1 MVYLHSFL
9 QVNVIITSNA
19 LEYISGLQYDVINN
33 KFGGSNMN
41 VRGRWLLI
49 SVGLG
54 VLLNPLNSSMIS
66 VAIPRLQNVF
76 NLDFTVV
83 SWIIFS
89 FYIASAIAQPVMG
102 KASDVFGR
110 KKIFLAGLVVAFIAS
125 LLAPLS
131 PNFGWLIVFRIL
143 QSIGTSMMVS
153 VGMAIVRIHIT
164 EKQATALSVMSI
176 FLSGAAAIG
185 PFIGG
190 VLIHWWDWPTI
201 FLVNI
206 PFAVLSFVLVW
217 RTIPKDEPLTTIA
230 RSMSIRKWLEL
241 MDVSGILLFTV
252 GLVAL
257 LAGLLSAKSAGHI
270 SYGPVTLGLVG
281 LIALGVFFRHELK
294 ATSPFIPLRTFAKHP
309 AMTRVNI
316 EFILVNILYYSLFF
330 GLPSYLQRVRHVSE
344 FHTGILMLSLG
355 LCSLAT
361 SPVAGRWIDKSGP
374 RPALVVSGILMTF
387 GSLWIVTLTEHSPVI
402 SVCLALA
409 AFGISNGLNNV
420 GMQAALFESSPK
432 EIIGVASGVF
442 MTSRYL
448 GTILSSLL
456 LGIIMGD
463 QFSAGGFRLLGV
475 ILTVIALCLVFMSLR
490 GRGEVK
496 SRA

>member
-1 MVYLHSFL
+1 
-9 QVNVIITSNA
+9 
-19 LEYISGLQYDVINN
+19 
-33 KFGGSNMN
+33 MN
-41 VRGRWLLI
+41 VRSRWLLI

-66 VAIPRLQNVF
+66 VAIARLQNVYH
-76 NLDFTVV
+76 LDFTVV

-102 KASDVFGR
+102 KASDLFGR
-110 KKIFLAGLVVAFIAS
+110 KKIFLTGLVVAFVAS

-131 PNFGWLIVFRIL
+131 PNFGWLIVFRIV
-143 QSIGTSMMVS
+143 QAIGTSMMVS

-190 VLIHWWDWPTI
+190 VLIHWWDWPAI
-201 FLVNI
+201 FIVNI
-206 PFAVLSFVLVW
+206 PFVVTSFLLAW
-217 RTIPKDEPLTTIA
+217 RNIPKDEPRTSVALN
-230 RSMSIRKWLEL
+230 MSFRKWFDLI
-241 MDVSGILLFTV
+241 DASGVLLFTV

-257 LAGLLSAKSAGHI
+257 LVGLLSAKSSGHVSFGHVI
-270 SYGPVTLGLVG
+270 VG
-281 LIALGVFFRHELK
+281 LIGLVALGAFVRHELK
-294 ATSPFIPLRTFAKHP
+294 ATSPFIPLRTFAKYP
-309 AMTRVNI
+309 AMIWVNV
-316 EFILVNILYYSLFF
+316 EFILVNVLYYSLFF
-330 GLPSYLQRVRHVSE
+330 GLPSYLQMVRHVSE

-355 LCSLAT
+355 LCSLVV
-361 SPVAGRWIDKSGP
+361 SPIAGRWIDKLGP
-374 RPALVVSGILMTF
+374 RPALLVSGILMTL
-387 GSLWIVTLTEHSPVI
+387 GSVWIVTLNQTSPVI

-420 GMQAALFESSPK
+420 GMQAALFKSSPK

-456 LGIIMGD
+456 LGIVMGD
-463 QFSAGGFRLLGV
+463 KFSAGGFRLLGA
-475 ILTVIALCLVFMSLR
+475 ILSVIALSLVFMSWRRRESGQL
-490 GRGEVK
+490 EE
-496 SRA
+496 S